1 MMNNPASDTAVSP
14 HQSRALPIALATAAL
29 LVLPWLV
36 TNDYYLRIIVLSGFY
51 IVLAVSL
58 NITTGFTGLLSVGH
72 AAFFGIGAY
81 ITALLTVGA
90 EWSFWPAFLLS
101 AAASAAVGAALGFV
115 SIRLRGDYLAIATI
129 CFAEVLR
136 LLALNWISV
145 TRGPMGVPGI
155 PAPRLFGVSLDSQQ
169 AFYYLIGV
177 AVVLV
182 IYTAHVIQASPFGR
196 ALFALRDNEMAAE
209 AMGIDTRLYK
219 VAAFTTGAMF
229 AGLAGSLYAPWLTF
243 ISPDNFSYLESVM
256 ILCMLIV
263 GGLGN
268 IWGVAFGAVL
278 LTFSLEILRPFETF
292 RMAIYGALL
301 VALMIYRPQGL
312 FGNLGWKAL
321 RQNIGS
327 RFGKG
332 RGPAREPTP

>member
-1 MMNNPASDTAVSP
+1 MSNPASNAAVP
-14 HQSRALPIALATAAL
+14 AGQSRLLLIVLAAAAL

-90 EWSFWPAFLLS
+90 EWPFWPAFLLS
-101 AAASAAVGAALGFV
+101 TAASAAVGAALGFM

-155 PAPRLFGVSLDSQQ
+155 PAPQLFGVSLDSQQ
-169 AFYYLIGV
+169 AFYYLIGA

-219 VAAFTTGAMF
+219 VAAFTAGAMF

-312 FGNLGWKAL
+312 FGDLDWKVL
-321 RQNIGS
+321 RRTVLR

-332 RGPAREPTP
+332 NGPAGEPMP